1 MNNIYNSKDCTE
13 SDISADPTTVDDE
26 AVTAE
31 PAAINDEAVTTEAV
45 ATINKSLADDVIVST
60 QTRTTNYT
68 ENEILILACAR
79 VKVSTDPVTRTDQKS
94 ATF

>member
-1 MNNIYNSKDCTE
+1 MCHSNNDTE